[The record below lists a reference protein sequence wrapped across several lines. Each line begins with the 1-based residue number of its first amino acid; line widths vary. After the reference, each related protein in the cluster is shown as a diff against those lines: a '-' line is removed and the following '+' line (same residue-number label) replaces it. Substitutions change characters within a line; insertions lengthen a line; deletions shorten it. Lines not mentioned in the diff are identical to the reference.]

1 MTTRRLRLCLLA
13 IPLVIACGGKSG
25 TKMPDAGPTQQPCTT
40 QADCGAGLICR
51 DPLGGTNL
59 VCSKPE
65 CSDGVDNDGDGKI
78 DYPDDPGC
86 IAPQQDNETD
96 DCPSG
101 PACPQ
106 CSNGK
111 DDDGNG
117 LTDYPNDPGCTSAAD
132 PTEFTLNAAACGPA
146 VMVHE
151 LPTTLQAMGTFVAT
165 DTYANVS
172 PCGGGGSMIVAEA
185 WELHLSEPKVIVAS
199 TAGSSVDTVLDIRS
213 KNCAATDSEVACN
226 NDTSATDNSATVTTS
241 LDAGDYY
248 LLVESRNGDVG
259 TYQLNV
265 QEFSGEGTPC
275 QMTTDCGPGLVCRVP
290 MGGSAMVCSKPMCSD
305 GVDDDGDGK
314 ADYPDDPGC
323 TDPSDNDEMD
333 DCPSGPMCPECAN
346 GKDDDG
352 DGMTDYPADTSCKAA
367 SGNSEACNTTEG
379 VTTITAG
386 MTNGDTTGASDD
398 YTPTCASGSG
408 GTDLTYELDLPAL
421 TSLSV
426 DVEDPNF
433 NFFPDT
439 VLLGASCKAPELAC
453 EGAFSTVTQGPLA
466 AGSYFLVVDGDSAGL
481 AGSFTI
487 TVSGTI
493 AGGESCESPLAQ
505 SGALVCAAGY
515 TCSGTAGS
523 RTCKPAACND
533 GMDNDGDGKIDYPN
547 DPGCTSPA
555 DDDET
560 DPATAPV
567 CSNGMDDDADGKTDF
582 PSDFGC
588 SSAAGASEVFCSME
602 TDPVAAISAATTA
615 GNLTGLHADL
625 TPDCGFASDND
636 KTYSLQLPV
645 KVKTLTIDTTGSTV
659 SDTVLELWDAQCTSP
674 GVACNDDIEAGV
686 NDLSSITMSDV
697 AAGNYAV
704 TVKAY
709 DTSTSGAF
717 KLNVK
722 GTLASG
728 TPCGSSLVTAGVL
741 KCDTGLTCSGTPK
754 TCH

>member
-199 TAGSSVDTVLDIRS
+199 TAGSSVDTVLDVRS

-352 DGMTDYPADTSCKAA
+352 DGLTDYPADTSCKAA
-367 SGNSEACNTTEG
+367 SGTSEACTSTEG
-379 VTTITAG
+379 VTALTMG
-386 MTNGDTTGASDD
+386 TTMGTTVGATDD
-398 YTPTCASGSG
+398 YMPTCASGTG
-408 GTDLTYELDLPAL
+408 GTDVTYELDLPAT
-421 TSLSV
+421 TSLTIR
-426 DVEDPNF
+426 VEDPSF
-433 NFFPDT
+433 ASFPDA
-439 VLLGASCKAPELAC
+439 VLLGSSCKAPELDC
-453 EGAFSTVTQGPLA
+453 QTFDPTLTEGPLA
-466 AGSYFLVVDGDSAGL
+466 AGKYYLVVDSDDSTLPGP
-481 AGSFTI
+481 FTV

-493 AGGESCESPLAQ
+493 ANGASCEGALAQ
-505 SGALVCAAGY
+505 SGALACGPTA
-515 TCSGTAGS
+515 TCKGTAGS
-523 RTCKPAACND
+523 RTCQVAKCSNGVD
-533 GMDNDGDGKIDYPN
+533 DDGDGKKDYPN
-547 DPGCTSPA
+547 DPGCSSPL
-555 DDDET
+555 DDTEAN
-560 DPATAPV
+560 PATLPQCADATD
-567 CSNGMDDDADGKTDF
+567 NDADGKKDYALDLSCWAASGNLESFCNSETDRTQLIYAPIQTGTTVTAHDNYT
-582 PSDFGC
+582 PSCQTTSSTDIAFALDLPVPVDSLTVSTDGSSYDTVLAVTNSACNAAMELGC
-588 SSAAGASEVFCSME
+588 SDDDASSV
-602 TDPVAAISAATTA
+602 
-615 GNLTGLHADL
+615 
-625 TPDCGFASDND
+625 
-636 KTYSLQLPV
+636 Q
-645 KVKTLTIDTTGSTV
+645 STV
-659 SDTVLELWDAQCTSP
+659 SLTSVP
-674 GVACNDDIEAGV
+674 AGTYSVIVDGFAGDSGTFTLSTHGV
-686 NDLSSITMSDV
+686 V
-697 AAGNYAV
+697 AAG
-704 TVKAY
+704 T
-709 DTSTSGAF
+709 DCTSTLFDTGVLSCPAGM
-717 KLNVK
+717 
-722 GTLASG
+722 TCTG
-728 TPCGSSLVTAGVL
+728 TPA
-741 KCDTGLTCSGTPK
+741 KCQ
-754 TCH
+754 